1 MMTRGRGGV
10 TIPPKNDDVI
20 YEQPLS
26 QRIEP
31 EMLCGKIETSV
42 EYKRWGRPNQSCHR
56 NVTITLPSA
65 YVVMTIPDQFIWT
78 QNELFL
84 SSKSI
89 KLKAAGNSTF
99 LDAIAS
105 PALTRVDIYIYIYI
119 NHPQKTG
126 YNFQELPGTRIQPS
140 RTGTLR
146 YGLYHICLSVF
157 VSHRNFFTEKM
168 FLLCELS
175 FSNLFLRS
183 LDPND
188 GSFDQC

>member
-1 MMTRGRGGV
+1 
-10 TIPPKNDDVI
+10 
-20 YEQPLS
+20 
-26 QRIEP
+26 
-31 EMLCGKIETSV
+31 MLCGKIETSV

-119 NHPQKTG
+119 NHHQKTG
-126 YNFQELPGTRIQPS
+126 YNFQEPWYNCQELESNRQEPG
-140 RTGTLR
+140 R
-146 YGLYHICLSVF
+146 YDMDYTIYVYLCLCLIVNF
-157 VSHRNFFTEKM
+157 VQRKCFFCVSWAFQTC
-168 FLLCELS
+168 FCAH
-175 FSNLFLRS
+175 
-183 LDPND
+183 
-188 GSFDQC
+188 